1 MKFGTAL
8 LALASA
14 SSVSAFAPPA
24 MHTARMTSASSTTG
38 STTAA
43 TAVATSF
50 EEDLALTLAV
60 IMDHE
65 RRSTTVSKEQM
76 LSQMKEAEKVDQE
89 PAPEPVDISIPYNAA
104 AMLAYQ
110 AAGSKGDFASFEAK
124 YLEETVAMVT
134 AKKAQRDGAAAPAAA
149 PKKKK
154 QQEEEPPQVV
164 DLSIPYDAAAKLA
177 YEAASDKKQSFEEFK
192 ADYEAQAVATV
203 IAKRN
208 DISIPYDAAAA
219 LAFMQSNRK
228 MPYATFKAQYEADAR
243 SAVMAKND
251 LSVNYDSAAL
261 MEYVASDRS
270 VSFEDFKAKYQ
281 ADAIAQVIAK
291 KQARDE
297 AA

>member
-8 LALASA
+8 LILASA
-14 SSVSAFAPPA
+14 LSVSAFAP
-24 MHTARMTSASSTTG
+24 TTTMQAG
-38 STTAA
+38 RTTTVVAA
-43 TAVATSF
+43 TATSF

-65 RRSTTVSKEQM
+65 RRSTTASKAQM
-76 LSQMKEAEKVDQE
+76 LSQMKQAEKVDQD

-104 AMLAYQ
+104 AMLAYN
-110 AAGSKGDFASFEAK
+110 AAGSKGDFAAFEAK
-124 YLEETVAMVT
+124 YLEEAVAMVT
-134 AKKAQRDGAAAPAAA
+134 AKKAERDAATAAPPQQSAPA
-149 PKKKK
+149 PKK
-154 QQEEEPPQVV
+154 EEPPQVV

-177 YEAASDKKQSFEEFK
+177 YEASDKKQSFDEFK
-192 ADYEAQAVATV
+192 AAYEAQAVASV

-219 LAFMQSNRK
+219 LAFVQSNRK
-228 MPYATFKAQYEADAR
+228 MPYAAFKAQYEANAR

-251 LSVNYDSAAL
+251 LSVNYDAAAL

-270 VSFEDFKAKYQ
+270 MSFDDFKAKYE

-291 KQARDE
+291 KQARD
-297 AA
+297 AK